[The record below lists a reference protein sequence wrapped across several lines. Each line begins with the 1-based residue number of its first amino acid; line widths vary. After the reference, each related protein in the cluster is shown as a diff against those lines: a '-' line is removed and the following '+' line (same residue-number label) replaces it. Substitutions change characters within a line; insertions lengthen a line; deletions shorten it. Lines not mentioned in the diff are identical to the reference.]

1 MLLRR
6 HIPLLLGLLGATALV
21 ACGAGSR
28 AEHTTTALQLDLPE
42 RITDENA
49 AEMRRLYVSL
59 RPDQP
64 ARRVLRDRLLQ
75 HIDEDTEAVL
85 ARGDYEALVRHF
97 ERMASLLEPD
107 DFGAALPAPM
117 GRVATA
123 LVEAGS
129 RRGDE
134 ARVLAALRVLRG
146 VEDRDELRQQ
156 YEEIV
161 AWGRDARA
169 QLPTGFER
177 YTGLLRVWDEHAR
190 LSPAPEV
197 LQTLAQLHVERR
209 DAVLEAFRDGP
220 ETLLRMGPMTTQVMR
235 LAPLDVAA
243 VYLRFG
249 DVASAVTHLRA
260 LADGGQTTLRLL
272 ELLEQARGDGEEAA
286 DALAELG
293 EAYREARPQ
302 TGRGV
307 CLSGLRR
314 FPRDARFPTCLA
326 RLSADAGQFDDA
338 TAWYV
343 AAIDRAPD
351 VRGLYDE
358 ALQRIDEF
366 LAREV
371 VQQDAAPARALAHRA
386 KLLLDQ
392 RTRRFPGVA
401 PPVPVGRIELLV
413 GLAEMHAGNADEAK
427 AHLLASLESE
437 ESSQALVELGIL
449 EERTGNPEQALRYY
463 RRALDRTPNDRPSD
477 RLARATILEHLGDAY
492 AAMGNASQAERMYR
506 QSLQV
511 WDALA
516 AEVGEGPAE
525 VDEGPVIARIA
536 LRRGILLDR
545 LGRREEA
552 LASFRQAMTADPQ
565 ARDIYATILAHLVAS
580 QPDLGFAQEVFRW
593 SQRQLALEPEWK
605 VYFALWVKVVAARAG
620 GTPADDVVAVLRE
633 QADANGWSGKLAR
646 FGVGDLPYGELLR
659 AAGNPGEET
668 EAHFYEA
675 ARRLEAGDQEGARAL
690 LERVLQTRM
699 VEFYEYTMARALL
712 GAR

>member
-1 MLLRR
+1 MHLRR
-6 HIPLLLGLLGATALV
+6 LSILLFGAAVLV
-21 ACGAGSR
+21 ACGAGNR

-42 RITDENA
+42 SITDDNA

-59 RPDQP
+59 RPGQP

-75 HIDEDTEAVL
+75 HIDENTDSVL
-85 ARGDYEALVRHF
+85 AAGDYARLVDHF
-97 ERMASLLEPD
+97 GQMTSLLEPD
-107 DFGAALPAPM
+107 DFGAALPSPM

-134 ARVLAALRVLRG
+134 ARVLAALRVLRAI
-146 VEDRDELRQQ
+146 EDRDELRQE

-169 QLPTGFER
+169 QLSTGFER
-177 YTGLLRVWDEHAR
+177 FTGLLQVWDEHAR

-197 LQTLAQLHVERR
+197 LQTLAQLHIERR
-209 DAVLEAFRDGP
+209 DAVLEAFRSGP

-260 LADGGQTTLRLL
+260 LADGGPTTLQLL
-272 ELLEQARGDGEEAA
+272 ELLERAREEGEDAA

-307 CLSGLRR
+307 CLAGLRR

-326 RLSADAGQFDDA
+326 RLSADEGRFDDA
-338 TAWYV
+338 TAWYL
-343 AAIDRAPD
+343 AAIERTPE

-371 VQQDAAPARALAHRA
+371 VQQDAAPARQLAHRA
-386 KLLLDQ
+386 KQLLEE
-392 RTRRFPGVA
+392 RMRRFPGVA
-401 PPVPVGRIELLV
+401 PLVPVGRIELLV
-413 GLAEMHAGNADEAK
+413 GLAEMHAGNAEEAK
-427 AHLLASLESE
+427 AHLLASLESA
-437 ESSQALVELGIL
+437 ESSQALVELGVL
-449 EERTGNPEQALRYY
+449 EERTGNAEQAVRHY
-463 RRALDRTPNDRPSD
+463 RRALDLTPNDTLRD
-477 RLARATILEHLGDAY
+477 RLERANILEHLGDAF
-492 AAMGNASQAERMYR
+492 AAAGNAAQAERMYR
-506 QSLQV
+506 QSLRV
-511 WDALA
+511 WDAVA
-516 AEVGEGPAE
+516 TQVGDGP
-525 VDEGPVIARIA
+525 GRARVA

-545 LGRREEA
+545 LGQRQEA
-552 LASFRQAMTADPQ
+552 LSAFRQAMTANPQ
-565 ARDIYATILAHLVAS
+565 ARDIYAGILAHLVS
-580 QPDLGFAQEVFRW
+580 SLPDLAFAQEVFRG
-593 SQRQLALEPEWK
+593 SQRQLTLEPEWK

-620 GTPADDVVAVLRE
+620 GSADEDVVAVLRE
-633 QADANGWSGKLAR
+633 QADGGGWSGKLAR
-646 FGVGDLPYGELLR
+646 FGVGDLPYRELLS

-675 ARRLEAGDQEGARAL
+675 ARRLEAGDQEGARTL
-690 LERVLQTRM
+690 LQRVLQTHM
-699 VEFYEYTMARALL
+699 VAFYEYAMARALL
-712 GAR
+712 GTR